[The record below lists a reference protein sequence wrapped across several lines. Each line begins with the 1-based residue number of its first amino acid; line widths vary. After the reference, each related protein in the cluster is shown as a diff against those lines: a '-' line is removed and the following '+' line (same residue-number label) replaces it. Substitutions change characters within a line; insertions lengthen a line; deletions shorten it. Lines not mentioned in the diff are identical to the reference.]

1 MAKNKIVKSKKLK
14 KKGAKNK
21 LVKNMGALAGKDK
34 AKGSEILATTTHNGK
49 KVNIEKWHI
58 AGISIQSICIV
69 GSDELDEEKRA
80 TLELKFLAI
89 KAALQSNSKDLQ
101 DEVID
106 TILGDLVAG
115 AYQDKLLAYTRV
127 PSGHSKNSLEA
138 LKEIQRIRQVAD
150 THLLNIIKAI
160 RDIKRPPVNVVVKEA
175 GQVNVAEQIN
185 QADKQVNIA
194 KNQ

>member
-1 MAKNKIVKSKKLK
+1 MIKKKTVKSKVVK
-14 KKGAKNK
+14 KKA
-21 LVKNMGALAGKDK
+21 ALARKDK
-34 AKGSEILATTTHNGK
+34 AKDSEILATTTHNGK

-58 AGISIQSICIV
+58 AGISILPTCIS

-80 TLELKFLAI
+80 TLELKFLAV
-89 KAALQSNSKDLQ
+89 KAALKSNSKDLQ

-115 AYQDKLLAYTRV
+115 AYQDKLIAYTRV

-138 LKEIQRIRQVAD
+138 LKEIQRVRQAAD
-150 THLLNIIKAI
+150 THLLNIVKAV
-160 RDIKRPPVNVVVKEA
+160 RDIKRPPVNVVVKQA
-175 GQVNVAEQIN
+175 DQVNVAEQIN

-194 KNQ
+194 KNQQPA